1 MKVYGV
7 NLKTCLDKKDMYKN
21 EQESKQ
27 IIDIED
33 KDSSSLID
41 KIINIFSSDVT
52 TGLLDIDSEPNDSD
66 WTI

>member
-1 MKVYGV
+1 
-7 NLKTCLDKKDMYKN
+7 MYKN